1 MRAQLEDLKQSDLK
15 LHGFYRGVV
24 EGTDALE
31 DVKRG
36 RCRIRVYGVHSQI
49 TVASVTEGI
58 PTEELPW
65 AEPVFGLLEG
75 SSGGYG
81 LFCIPQIGSH
91 VFVFFENGNHMLPR
105 YFGSAPAATDFP
117 TELETHYPE
126 NIVLKTHGGHLI
138 EVDSYTGDERI
149 RIEHATGTGV
159 LMTKDGDLVLTVTG
173 QKIVYVTG
181 DCTISVSG
189 NCTVTAN
196 IIRLNN

>member
-24 EGTDALE
+24 EGTDVDA
-31 DVKRG
+31 DDGVKRG
-36 RCRIRVYGVHSQI
+36 RCKIRVYGIHSQI

-58 PTEELPW
+58 PTGDLPW

-138 EVDSYTGDERI
+138 EVDSYTGDGN
-149 RIEHATGTGV
+149 T
-159 LMTKDGDLVLTVTG
+159 
-173 QKIVYVTG
+173 
-181 DCTISVSG
+181 SG
-189 NCTVTAN
+189 HD
-196 IIRLNN
+196 